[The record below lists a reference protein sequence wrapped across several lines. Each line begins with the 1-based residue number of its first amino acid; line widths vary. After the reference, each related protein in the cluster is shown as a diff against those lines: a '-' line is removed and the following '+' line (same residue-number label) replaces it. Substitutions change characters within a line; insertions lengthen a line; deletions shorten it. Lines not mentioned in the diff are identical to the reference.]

1 MTDGAGALP
10 GLPPPVRS
18 NRRGDGE
25 GGAPEAADPVRA
37 YLKEIGKV
45 PLLSPAAEA
54 ALARQVT
61 EGQVAAAQ
69 IAKLEDLYGV
79 PPVEL
84 AAPEE
89 ARIAAGLR
97 AKQALI
103 EANLRL
109 VVSIAKRYRHRGMA
123 FLDLIQE
130 GNLGLMR
137 AVDKFDYSRGFKF
150 STYATWWIRQA
161 VTRAIAD
168 QSRTIRIPVH
178 MAETMNKV
186 NRTQRNLAQKLG
198 REPTYDEIAAVV
210 EMSSERVAEML
221 RFAQETVSL
230 QAPMG
235 DGDDFSL
242 SDLVEDADA
251 VMPADAAAKV
261 LLNEAV
267 KQALSELSEREREL
281 LRLRFGLDD
290 GQVRTLEEVGRAFGV
305 TRERVRQIEVK
316 TLAKL
321 RHPLRCQ
328 PLQQYLEED

>member
-1 MTDGAGALP
+1 MSDGAGALP
-10 GLPPPVRS
+10 GLPPPGRS

-45 PLLSPAAEA
+45 PLLSPPTEA
-54 ALARQVT
+54 ALARQVA
-61 EGQVAAAQ
+61 EGQQAAAQ

-84 AAPEE
+84 VAPEE
-89 ARIAAGLR
+89 ARVAAGLR

-178 MAETMNKV
+178 MAESMNKV
-186 NRTQRNLAQKLG
+186 SRTQRSLAQQLG

-210 EMSSERVAEML
+210 EMSPERVDEML
-221 RFAQETVSL
+221 RFAQEIVSL

-251 VMPADAAAKV
+251 IMPAEAAAKV

-321 RHPLRCQ
+321 RHPLRSQ
-328 PLQQYLEED
+328 PLRQYLEED